1 MTFYFI
7 HGFQVPKS
15 TRVYLKMSSS
25 DTLSCFLMTVRN
37 VHCYPGVPA
46 LTKDTF
52 QSNKVGEI
60 SVGQLVSLYY
70 VLPHPLPDLLPP
82 CLPIFALP
90 LPHSHAHLQDLYS
103 RGTTRFF
110 LKEIFFSCDED
121 ILAHPLSRVQ
131 REYPSVQVGSYPDT
145 NPR

>member
-1 MTFYFI
+1 MAMLLGLWAVSRHHVTFYFI

-60 SVGQLVSLYY
+60 SVGQLVPLLLPPP
-70 VLPHPLPDLLPP
+70 LPHPLPALLPP
-82 CLPIFALP
+82 SLPSL
-90 LPHSHAHLQDLYS
+90 LSHYHIHMHTCRIS
-103 RGTTRFF
+103 TVG
-110 LKEIFFSCDED
+110 
-121 ILAHPLSRVQ
+121 VQ
-131 REYPSVQVGSYPDT
+131 LGSS
-145 NPR
+145 